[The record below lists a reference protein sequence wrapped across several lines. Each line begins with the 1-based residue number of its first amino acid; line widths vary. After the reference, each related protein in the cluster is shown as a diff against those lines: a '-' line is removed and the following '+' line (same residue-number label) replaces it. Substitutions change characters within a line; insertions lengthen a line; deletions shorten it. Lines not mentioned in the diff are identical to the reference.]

1 MTGVVKGI
9 LISVTVLIVV
19 IAIMIGAGIYW
30 LSSHGPALLEKGK
43 QNVVEG
49 QNFGKGTDNQGC
61 LTEALARHRRDT
73 SMSGALATQL
83 FLTSCLPN
91 SRETPEFCTEVPSRM
106 EFVKSAQWQTERCL
120 KENLRD
126 SYCPQIFA
134 QVQSFC
140 EMKERRKSRDRESR

>member
-19 IAIMIGAGIYW
+19 IAIAIGAGIYW
-30 LSSHGPALLEKGK
+30 VSSHGPALLEKTK
-43 QNVVEG
+43 QTVADG

-61 LTEALARHRRDT
+61 LNETLSRHRHDA
-73 SMSGALATQL
+73 SMSGAFATQL
-83 FLTSCLPN
+83 FLVSCLPH
-91 SRETPEFCTEVPSRM
+91 SRETPEFCTDVPKRM
-106 EFVKSAQWQTERCL
+106 EFIKSAQWQTERCL

-126 SYCPQIFA
+126 SYCPQLFA

-140 EMKERRKSRDRESR
+140 EMKEMRKSQNR